1 MQTPQGQRVDV
12 LIGRRGLDALFQHPV
27 HSGAV
32 VHVVPFAHRLQIPFA
47 GGVQPQRLAVRRADG
62 DGVAVGDPHV
72 FGNLVKGRR
81 RVVHRRGQVIRLQA
95 EQQFAHLL
103 VGLRADVAQLLFEV
117 LLRPAVEAPVLVVDE
132 DAAVFHRGAFRREIP
147 DAQRQPI
154 AVPHGG
160 VGPPVPRAYADGAR
174 HRKQSVGRAAAVAAG
189 DDQRFAHAVARTLD
203 QPDRIAFPAAFDGR
217 NVDFF
222 RRDQFVDPAALT
234 DRSDDHG
241 AARLR
246 RKLLPGDDRD
256 FAARHAGDIRG
267 EQSGGGFHDRGVPG
281 VVADGRTGIRG
292 DQFEVRACGGPF
304 GQRDLR
310 LQRRGLHPQQG

>member
-1 MQTPQGQRVDV
+1 M
-12 LIGRRGLDALFQHPV
+12 
-27 HSGAV
+27 
-32 VHVVPFAHRLQIPFA
+32 
-47 GGVQPQRLAVRRADG
+47 
-62 DGVAVGDPHV
+62 
-72 FGNLVKGRR
+72 
-81 RVVHRRGQVIRLQA
+81 
-95 EQQFAHLL
+95 
-103 VGLRADVAQLLFEV
+103 
-117 LLRPAVEAPVLVVDE
+117 
-132 DAAVFHRGAFRREIP
+132 
-147 DAQRQPI
+147 
-154 AVPHGG
+154 
-160 VGPPVPRAYADGAR
+160 
-174 HRKQSVGRAAAVAAG
+174 
-189 DDQRFAHAVARTLD
+189 ARTLN

-222 RRDQFVDPAALT
+222 RRGQFVDPAALT

-241 AARLR
+241 AVCLR
-246 RKLLPGDDRD
+246 RELLPGDDRD